1 MGLVSKGGYC
11 DGNQTCARGKVDH
24 EKVNHSE
31 DMENI
36 SDVHKCTPQV
46 NWTIFSSFLQI
57 E

>member
-11 DGNQTCARGKVDH
+11 DGNEMCARSKVDH

-36 SDVHKCTPQV
+36 SDVHKCKPQV
-46 NWTIFSSFLQI
+46 KWTIFSSFLQI
-57 E
+57 Q